1 MKKLYI
7 LAVALSVLSMLIS
20 TGALADTFIGLN
32 NPLPYSTRWTC
43 AAQAFDVSGTQISG
57 ICELKVVNSGMRYS
71 QPARYQYATT
81 WDLTGAVT
89 KGALVCYSPSHYG
102 IDHSGCPTMVSLLD
116 TNEVVVLD
124 GTPFWYVTSNA
135 LGDELLHIQTGSLV
149 YLP

>member
-32 NPLPYSTRWTC
+32 NPDMVSRWTC
-43 AAQAFDVSGTQISG
+43 AGEAFSTDGSTVTGL
-57 ICELKVVNSGMRYS
+57 CEKKVPSTAKYA
-71 QPARYQYATT
+71 QPARYQYAAA

-89 KGALVCYSPSHYG
+89 LGALTCYSPQHFG
-102 IDHSGCPTMVSLLD
+102 VDHSGCPTMVSLLD